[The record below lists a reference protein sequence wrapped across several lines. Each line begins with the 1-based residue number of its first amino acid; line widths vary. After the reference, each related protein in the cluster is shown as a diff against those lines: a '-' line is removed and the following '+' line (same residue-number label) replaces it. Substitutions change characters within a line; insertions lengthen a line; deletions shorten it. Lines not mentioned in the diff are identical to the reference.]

1 MKVLTCSKWIIFILW
16 NCFWQF
22 NKLGKIQFIKV
33 SKSSWFLLPW
43 KNPNLLNSTIPPN
56 TDKLSLANVFTLH
69 LLCCCNISYEDFAWG
84 PKFKRGVFLFEY
96 NFMLLNTHVDMVYDY
111 LTTCEKFESNP
122 HKARFHLKKILIL
135 VLFNNLH
142 VRYLHF
148 SVRGIVIKATDAAE

>member
-1 MKVLTCSKWIIFILW
+1 
-16 NCFWQF
+16 
-22 NKLGKIQFIKV
+22 
-33 SKSSWFLLPW
+33 
-43 KNPNLLNSTIPPN
+43 
-56 TDKLSLANVFTLH
+56 
-69 LLCCCNISYEDFAWG
+69 
-84 PKFKRGVFLFEY
+84 
-96 NFMLLNTHVDMVYDY
+96 MLLNTHVDMVYDY